1 METEAIQILA
11 FSVEFVG
18 QCIVVASIILGLA
31 IVLGGK

>member
-11 FSVEFVG
+11 DSIECVG

-31 IVLGGK
+31 VVLRGK